1 MGIWLERAKHCTPLH
16 RRHNESNQALC
27 RTSILVMSNRSHL
40 ALAICVSMPKV
51 FADRFAAL
59 EDTAPFD
66 DYESISTSNTASKSI
81 VKSLSFVISWI
92 VAILVLRVTVLLV
105 GKAYTWLTIR
115 YVNMRDDLLADHGM
129 DERSRVKRLY
139 KDSRSVGSIG
149 SVR

>member
-1 MGIWLERAKHCTPLH
+1 
-16 RRHNESNQALC
+16 
-27 RTSILVMSNRSHL
+27 MSNRSHL

-66 DYESISTSNTASKSI
+66 DYEISTSNTASKSI

-129 DERSRVKRLY
+129 DARSRVKRLY
-139 KDSRSVGSIG
+139 NDSRSVGSIG